1 MPTTTLSSDDLTD
14 GEINMIDVML
24 KCNLVKSKSEA
35 RRLIQQNGVSVDNVK
50 ISMDTLMISEAQLK
64 DGIVI
69 KKGKKVYHKAIME

>member
-14 GEINMIDVML
+14 GEINMMDVML

-64 DGIVI
+64 NGIVI
-69 KKGKKVYHKAIME
+69 KKGKKVYHKAIIE

>member
-1 MPTTTLSSDDLTD
+1 M
-14 GEINMIDVML
+14 MDVML

-64 DGIVI
+64 NGIVI